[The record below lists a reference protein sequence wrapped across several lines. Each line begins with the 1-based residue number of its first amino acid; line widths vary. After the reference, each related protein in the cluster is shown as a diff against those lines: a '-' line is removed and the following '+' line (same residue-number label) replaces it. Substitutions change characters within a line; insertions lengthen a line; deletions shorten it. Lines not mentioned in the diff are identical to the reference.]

1 VYLIFLLILHIDSE
15 VHYTVCDIRGDILQ
29 GVSVQLFVRIS
40 SRRQISFHKT
50 IQMFFEISYRGRL
63 PFRGETI
70 QLSTGGQFY
79 CLMPDRKLRW
89 NRSGYYKPEANLSP
103 AGYSDKKLN
112 TNPLQNIT
120 PL

>member
-1 VYLIFLLILHIDSE
+1 MNTTFVQDMDNRHYYTLHL
-15 VHYTVCDIRGDILQ
+15 YMYY
-29 GVSVQLFVRIS
+29 
-40 SRRQISFHKT
+40 KT

-120 PL
+120 PYITNSVVNFTIDM